1 MSAPGPKD
9 LQENNATTNSSN
21 SRHPVTAVADDV
33 DKSLVCQ
40 WEKCS
45 ERCVSAEA
53 LFNHICEKHVGRKS
67 TNNLNLTCGWA
78 SCRTTTVKRD
88 HITSHIR
95 VHVPL
100 KPHGCDFCGKAFKR
114 PQDLKKHVKTHAD
127 DSVVLR
133 SSEVNQNGITKV
145 IDALNFRGTP
155 STYFKQNLTI
165 PGNHGQYPN
174 THNSVHGS
182 YYTHQQNPY
191 GSVYYPSTNGNDNG
205 HNSSYDNRKRSC
217 ETLNQFFGDAKRRQI
232 DPNSYSQVGQRLL
245 ALHGLPIHS
254 HGLSE
259 YMSNEPSLVSVD
271 NQNGGNQVSVSTH
284 QYALPLPN
292 LRTKTDLMN
301 VDQFLEQMQSTVYES
316 SNAAAAAGVHQP
328 GAHYTHTGVNFR
340 LSHSPPQTNTHNL
353 NHLNGNISSHSTNM
367 IPDHQQSVRPNAS
380 NNTPN
385 LTPSSSNMSYTSS
398 HSPVSQNGLSP
409 TLRNSTIN
417 SVAYPSLP
425 AVSMGYQS
433 HSSNT
438 LPTSSLGPIFDS
450 DVRRRYSG
458 GMLQRSSNPL
468 RRNEDLVS
476 MDESSIEPSS
486 VKVNSVQSV
495 NQNIDPALSEV
506 NSPAEPIDNS
516 ESARDKAE
524 ETWIENIRVIEALRH
539 LVNERLRRKEYESDD
554 ENVSMTGVCSKQAKE
569 EEKLSRITYPVLRT

>member
-1 MSAPGPKD
+1 MSASGPKN
-9 LQENNATTNSSN
+9 LQQSNATANSPN
-21 SRHPVTAVADDV
+21 NRHPVAAVAAAT

-40 WEKCS
+40 WDKCS

-127 DSVVLR
+127 DSVVIR

-145 IDALNFRGTP
+145 IDALNFRGSP
-155 STYFKQNLTI
+155 STYYKPNITI
-165 PGNHGQYPN
+165 PGSHGQYSSA
-174 THNSVHGS
+174 HNSVHGS

-191 GSVYYPSTNGNDNG
+191 GSVYYPSTNGTENG
-205 HNSSYDNRKRSC
+205 HTSSYDNRKRSC

-254 HGLSE
+254 NGLSE
-259 YMSNEPSLVSVD
+259 YISNEPSLVSVD

-301 VDQFLEQMQSTVYES
+301 VDKFLEQMQSTVYES
-316 SNAAAAAGVHQP
+316 SNATAGVHQP
-328 GAHYTHTGVNFR
+328 
-340 LSHSPPQTNTHNL
+340 
-353 NHLNGNISSHSTNM
+353 
-367 IPDHQQSVRPNAS
+367 
-380 NNTPN
+380 
-385 LTPSSSNMSYTSS
+385 
-398 HSPVSQNGLSP
+398 
-409 TLRNSTIN
+409 
-417 SVAYPSLP
+417 VAYPSLP

-438 LPTSSLGPIFDS
+438 IPSSLGPIFDN
-450 DVRRRYSG
+450 DVRRRFSG
-458 GMLQRSSNPL
+458 GLLQRSSN
-468 RRNEDLVS
+468 RRGRNEELVS
-476 MDESSIEPSS
+476 MDESSIESS
-486 VKVNSVQSV
+486 NVKLNSVQSV
-495 NQNIDPALSEV
+495 NQNIDPALSDV
-506 NSPAEPIDNS
+506 NSPSEPMDNS

-524 ETWIENIRVIEALRH
+524 EAWIENIRVIEALRH
-539 LVNERLRRKEYESDD
+539 LVNERLRRKEYESDNED
-554 ENVSMTGVCSKQAKE
+554 VSMTGVCSKQAKE
-569 EEKLSRITYPVLRT
+569 EEKLSRITYPILHTTDN